1 MNTQF
6 SNLSSSEA
14 PPPLALVYHP
24 PAHRQRL
31 LPPSALP
38 PRQTRPPPAQRSVF
52 PSPGPGDASRRGGG
66 GGGRGGRGG
75 VSGPPDAGLRE
86 APQVEGR
93 RGRPGVRMGRRERGC
108 PRGGRFRAPG
118 QRARGRAGAGP
129 GRGDAGCEAR
139 STGRVPGAAQ
149 TAQRA
154 PAGCPQFPH
163 LCPAAHSRKP
173 PRRREKRCASPRDD
187 DARRPDGR

>member
-1 MNTQF
+1 MHLFIFPRPTGSGF
-6 SNLSSSEA
+6 SLPRHSL
-14 PPPLALVYHP
+14 PGKLV
-24 PAHRQRL
+24 L
-31 LPPSALP
+31 LPHKDPSS
-38 PRQTRPPPAQRSVF
+38 R
-52 PSPGPGDASRRGGG
+52 SPGPGDASRRGGG

-129 GRGDAGCEAR
+129 GRGDAGCGAR

-163 LCPAAHSRKP
+163 LCPAAHSRKL